1 MESQADTRCY
11 LQNQCMV
18 TIPGPGTVGSV
29 ADCCTEERLSM
40 IDGRTCGNRGDVN
53 CSVYFR
59 RPQSQ
64 EECRACV
71 CK

>member
-11 LQNQCMV
+11 LQNQCRD
-18 TIPGPGTVGSV
+18 TIPEGNVGSV

-64 EECRACV
+64 EECQACV

>member
-1 MESQADTRCY
+1 MESQAGTRCY
-11 LQNQCMV
+11 LQNRCMQ
-18 TIPGPGTVGSV
+18 TISEGNVGSV

-40 IDGRTCGNRGDVN
+40 VDGRTCGNRGDPN

-59 RPQSQ
+59 RPQFP